1 MGPQPPPSLKGL
13 CWSTTLRAVLPEFSN
28 EEMILSF
35 LVEGGDDFVSGAALS
50 DKLGLS
56 RTAVWKHVEQL
67 RKLGYR
73 IDAQS
78 ARGYRLLE
86 VPDRVTSLEIGPLL
100 STREIGGTLHHFET
114 VPSTNAKAFEL
125 AQQGALHGEVVLTE
139 HQTAGKGRR
148 GRTWISAP
156 EKNLAC
162 SVILRPEIPPARA
175 PELTLV
181 AAVALAETLR
191 ETGVD
196 ASIKWPNDVQIAGRK
211 VAGILTELSADV
223 ERVHFVVL
231 GIGVNLNASA
241 SDFPPEIAEIATS
254 VALHRKGPIHR
265 ALFTAALLASLEN
278 WLEKWSE
285 LGFEPVRRAWKSL
298 ASTLGQ
304 EVLVR
309 TDNQELLGVA
319 EDIDAAGALL
329 VRVGDRLERVLSGD
343 VEQVRTRKS

>member
-1 MGPQPPPSLKGL
+1 
-13 CWSTTLRAVLPEFSN
+13 
-28 EEMILSF
+28 MILAF
-35 LVEGGDDFVSGAALS
+35 LAEGGDDYVSGAALS

-78 ARGYRLLE
+78 AKGYRLLE
-86 VPDRVTSLEIGPLL
+86 VPDRLTTLEVGPLL
-100 STREIGGTLHHFET
+100 STRELGRTLHHYDEL
-114 VPSTNAKAFEL
+114 PSTNAKAFEL
-125 AQQGALHGEVVLTE
+125 AHEGGFHGEVIVTE

-148 GRTWISAP
+148 GRAWVSPAG
-156 EKNLAC
+156 KNLAL
-162 SVILRPEIPPARA
+162 SVILRPDIAPARA

-181 AAVALAETLR
+181 AAVALTETLR
-191 ETGVD
+191 DSGVE

-231 GIGVNLNASA
+231 GIGVNLNTDAA
-241 SDFPPEIAEIATS
+241 DFPPDVAELATS
-254 VALHRKGPIHR
+254 VSLNRSSPVHR
-265 ALFTAALLASLEN
+265 ALFTAALLAKIEQ
-278 WLEKWSE
+278 WLDTWTEE
-285 LGFEPVRRAWKSL
+285 GFEPVRASWRAM

-309 TDNQELLGVA
+309 ADNKELRGFA
-319 EDIDAAGALL
+319 EDIDSTGALL
-329 VRVGDRLERVLSGD
+329 LRVGERIERVLSGD
-343 VEQVRTRKS
+343 VEQVRSRKQ